1 MIKALFFDID
11 GTLVSFRTHE
21 IPESTVNALEDVK
34 KQGLKVYI
42 STGRPLSII
51 TNLGQIQ
58 HLIDGY
64 ITTNGAYCFVD
75 RKGKREIICC
85 HDIPKTDVCQ
95 ILDAAKKWDRPV
107 VVVGTKDIAIFNYKD
122 IVDDVFCKKLG
133 VTNIDYHKPI
143 EEVLKQ
149 PILQLTPFISS
160 AQEEELMSGIKQC
173 TSGRWC
179 DDFTDIT
186 NIKADKGQGLLA
198 LAAHEGLRLS
208 ETMAFG
214 DGGNDLSIIQQAGIG
229 VAMGNGREN
238 VKEEADYVTTS
249 VDDNGIRNALI
260 AQGIIKDDQKKD

>member
-21 IPESTVNALEDVK
+21 IPESTVNALEEVK

-75 RKGKREIICC
+75 RNGKREIICC
-85 HDIPKTDVCQ
+85 HDIPQTDVCQ

-122 IVDDVFCKKLG
+122 IVDDVFCKNLEL
-133 VTNIDYHKPI
+133 PI
-143 EEVLKQ
+143 
-149 PILQLTPFISS
+149 
-160 AQEEELMSGIKQC
+160 
-173 TSGRWC
+173 
-179 DDFTDIT
+179 
-186 NIKADKGQGLLA
+186 
-198 LAAHEGLRLS
+198 
-208 ETMAFG
+208 
-214 DGGNDLSIIQQAGIG
+214 
-229 VAMGNGREN
+229 
-238 VKEEADYVTTS
+238 
-249 VDDNGIRNALI
+249 
-260 AQGIIKDDQKKD
+260 